1 MEEGMMQRTF
11 NDDVPMIVNASEPHM
26 ACLLLLDTSGS
37 MGGDPIAE
45 LNAGVN
51 QFKSE
56 VCEDKTTRDV
66 LDIAIVEFNSTHR
79 VVQEFVPIEY
89 MEPVNLQ
96 ASGGTNMSPAIQT
109 AIDMVNERSR
119 FYRRSGTEPYKPW
132 IIMISDGAPQD
143 DISGIVSVI
152 QEMEGND
159 KLKFFS
165 LGVQGYDPQ
174 TLHRLS
180 GPKVMKLKGN
190 DFRSFF
196 DWVNKSMRSVSVSSP
211 GERPKGV
218 PLPENVDKDT
228 DDWM

>member
-1 MEEGMMQRTF
+1 MEEEMMQRSF
-11 NDDVPMIVNASEPHM
+11 NEDIPTIVNASEPHM

-37 MGGDPIAE
+37 MGGEPIRE
-45 LNAGVN
+45 LNEGLN
-51 QFKSE
+51 KFKLD

-66 LDIAIVEFNSTHR
+66 LDIAIVEFNSGLN

-89 MEPVNLQ
+89 MEPVNLV
-96 ASGGTNMSPAIQT
+96 ANGGTNMSPAIQK

-143 DISGIVSVI
+143 DITEIVKVI
-152 QEMEGND
+152 QDMEENE

-165 LGVQGYDPQ
+165 LGVEGYDPQ

-180 GPKVMKLKGN
+180 GPKVMKLKGY
-190 DFRSFF
+190 DFSSFF
-196 DWVNKSMRSVSVSSP
+196 DWVNKSMRTAS
-211 GERPKGV
+211 
-218 PLPENVDKDT
+218 
-228 DDWM
+228 

>member
-1 MEEGMMQRTF
+1 MEEEMMQRSF
-11 NDDVPMIVNASEPHM
+11 NEDIPTIVNASEPHM

-37 MGGDPIAE
+37 MGGEPIRE
-45 LNAGVN
+45 LNEGLN
-51 QFKSE
+51 KFKLD

-66 LDIAIVEFNSTHR
+66 LDIAIVEFNSGLN

-89 MEPVNLQ
+89 MEPVNLV
-96 ASGGTNMSPAIQT
+96 ANGGTNMSPAIQK

-143 DISGIVSVI
+143 DITEIVKVI
-152 QEMEGND
+152 QDMEENE

-165 LGVQGYDPQ
+165 LGVEGYDPQ

-180 GPKVMKLKGN
+180 GPKVMKLKGY
-190 DFRSFF
+190 DFSSFF

-211 GERPKGV
+211 GEKPKGV
-218 PLPENVDKDT
+218 PLPDNVDKDT

>member
-1 MEEGMMQRTF
+1 MEEEMMQRTF
-11 NDDVPMIVNASEPHM
+11 NEDVPTIVNASEPHM

-37 MGGDPIAE
+37 MGGGPIDE
-45 LNAGVN
+45 LNASLN
-51 QFKSE
+51 QFKAE

-66 LDIAIVEFNSTHR
+66 LDIAIVEFNSVHR
-79 VVQEFVPIEY
+79 VVQEFVPVEY
-89 MEPVNLQ
+89 MEPINLR
-96 ASGGTNMSPAIQT
+96 ANGGTIMSPAIKT

-143 DISGIVSVI
+143 DISGIANI
-152 QEMEGND
+152 IKEMEESD

-165 LGVQGYDPQ
+165 LGVQGYDSQ

-180 GPKVMKLKGN
+180 GPKVMKLKGYN
-190 DFRSFF
+190 FSNFF

-211 GERPKGV
+211 GEKPKGV
-218 PLPENVDKDT
+218 PLPEDVDKDT